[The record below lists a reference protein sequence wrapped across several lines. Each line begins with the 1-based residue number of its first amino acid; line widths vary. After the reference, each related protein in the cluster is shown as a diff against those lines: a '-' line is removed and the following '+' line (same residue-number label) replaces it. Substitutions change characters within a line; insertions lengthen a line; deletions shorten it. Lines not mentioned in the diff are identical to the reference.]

1 MDIYS
6 IPGTYYLTQS
16 QYLDHYDPLS
26 PNESQKFLSAAATRL
41 VIVIKADN
49 SKVGYVAIIYIGILC
64 SMKVWQKFRA
74 VFPLDKKAKKLEK
87 ETISAILPMVDQP
100 MQWSSKKKPD

>member
-16 QYLDHYDPLS
+16 HYLNLYDPLS
-26 PNESQKFLSAAATRL
+26 PNESQTFLSAAATRL

-49 SKVGYVAIIYIGILC
+49 PKIGYVAIIYIGI
-64 SMKVWQKFRA
+64 F
-74 VFPLDKKAKKLEK
+74 
-87 ETISAILPMVDQP
+87 
-100 MQWSSKKKPD
+100 